1 MRPDFS
7 LNKKK
12 AKRCTDQSPS
22 NTFIKLS
29 SLFIDIQHLLCVIH
43 PSLQVRAKIDDVKC
57 RACRD
62 SLHNA
67 LGKGLA
73 RGGLPLTKLVK
84 LAACRSRENPKQEEG
99 STTGTQLGAE
109 STNGRAASSSLPN
122 GRSDIESHTKWGA
135 GAVDRLRIRAP
146 VTPDLLRQI
155 IGVVQASAGAAAAAV
170 APVASSPVGGA
181 DVMSPGSGTAGRRL
195 RDLSAEEWL
204 STYPAPSAARLEGDA
219 CNGLRGTGTGS
230 LAITRA
236 QPSVSV
242 SGDERN
248 SWALIDRA
256 ERAKDSAFKCCGVI
270 EVMTGGDVHDPTAA
284 SNGGVSA
291 NGLAGV
297 GTVSGVS
304 SGSVAGSGGGSAI
317 AANMEWNPQFAPRL
331 QEAETALVDWLTEL
345 TMALH
350 GLTFQFTL
358 AFVRDEGV
366 AERVGD
372 SGGKSGGG
380 RDDLAESIALT
391 EVLWTA
397 YEESIKKQV
406 DLTLEARR
414 EHLREQSQPMGF
426 ALCFAAQNRACA
438 AELLERKRAEMTA
451 LHEATIGVMRAG
463 KVQPLLVRAERARQR
478 WSGLLVDEELH
489 ALDDLVE
496 RVLKARL
503 QAREIIP
510 EIGSKE
516 RRGERGVFKQTI
528 SS

>member
-7 LNKKK
+7 LNKNK

-22 NTFIKLS
+22 NTCI
-29 SLFIDIQHLLCVIH
+29 IH

-84 LAACRSRENPKQEEG
+84 LAACRSRENPKQGEG
-99 STTGTQLGAE
+99 STTGTQLVAE
-109 STNGRAASSSLPN
+109 SANGRAVSSSLLN

-146 VTPDLLRQI
+146 VTPYLLRQI
-155 IGVVQASAGAAAAAV
+155 IGVVQASAGAGVAAV

-181 DVMSPGSGTAGRRL
+181 DVKSPGSGTAGKRL

-248 SWALIDRA
+248 PWALMDRA

-270 EVMTGGDVHDPTAA
+270 EVMTGGGVHDPTAA

-291 NGLAGV
+291 NGSAGI

-331 QEAETALVDWLTEL
+331 REAEAALVDWLTEL

-366 AERVGD
+366 AERGGD
-372 SGGKSGGG
+372 CGGKSGGG

-397 YEESIKKQV
+397 YEESIKKQL

-426 ALCFAAQNRACA
+426 AAQNRACA
-438 AELLERKRAEMTA
+438 AELLERKRAEMAA
-451 LHEATIGVMRAG
+451 LHEATIGVMMAG
-463 KVQPLLVRAERARQR
+463 KVKRLLVRAERARQR

-510 EIGSKE
+510 EIGSKK
-516 RRGERGVFKQTI
+516 RRGERGL
-528 SS
+528 

>member
-1 MRPDFS
+1 M
-7 LNKKK
+7 
-12 AKRCTDQSPS
+12 
-22 NTFIKLS
+22 
-29 SLFIDIQHLLCVIH
+29 
-43 PSLQVRAKIDDVKC
+43 
-57 RACRD
+57 
-62 SLHNA
+62 
-67 LGKGLA
+67 
-73 RGGLPLTKLVK
+73 K
-84 LAACRSRENPKQEEG
+84 LAACRSRENPKQGEG
-99 STTGTQLGAE
+99 LTTGTQLVAE
-109 STNGRAASSSLPN
+109 SANGRAASSSLLN

-155 IGVVQASAGAAAAAV
+155 IGVVQASAGAAAV

-181 DVMSPGSGTAGRRL
+181 DVKSPGSGTARRRL

-248 SWALIDRA
+248 PWALMDRT

-270 EVMTGGDVHDPTAA
+270 EVMTGGGVHDPTAA

-291 NGLAGV
+291 NGSAGV
-297 GTVSGVS
+297 GTV

-366 AERVGD
+366 AERGGD
-372 SGGKSGGG
+372 CGGKSGGG

-397 YEESIKKQV
+397 YEESIKKQL

-438 AELLERKRAEMTA
+438 AELLERKRAEMAA

-463 KVQPLLVRAERARQR
+463 KVKPLLVHAERARQR
-478 WSGLLVDEELH
+478 WSGLLVDEELR

-496 RVLKARL
+496 RVLKTRL

-516 RRGERGVFKQTI
+516 RRGERGVFEQTI

>member
-1 MRPDFS
+1 
-7 LNKKK
+7 
-12 AKRCTDQSPS
+12 
-22 NTFIKLS
+22 
-29 SLFIDIQHLLCVIH
+29 
-43 PSLQVRAKIDDVKC
+43 DDVKC

-84 LAACRSRENPKQEEG
+84 LAACRSRENPKQGEG
-99 STTGTQLGAE
+99 STTGTQLVAE
-109 STNGRAASSSLPN
+109 SANGRAVSSSLLN

-155 IGVVQASAGAAAAAV
+155 IGVVQASAGAGVAAV

-181 DVMSPGSGTAGRRL
+181 DVKSPGSGTAGKRL

-248 SWALIDRA
+248 PWALMDRA

-270 EVMTGGDVHDPTAA
+270 EVMTGGGVHDPTAA

-291 NGLAGV
+291 NGSAGI

-317 AANMEWNPQFAPRL
+317 AANMEWNPQFA
-331 QEAETALVDWLTEL
+331 
-345 TMALH
+345 
-350 GLTFQFTL
+350 
-358 AFVRDEGV
+358 
-366 AERVGD
+366 
-372 SGGKSGGG
+372 
-380 RDDLAESIALT
+380 
-391 EVLWTA
+391 
-397 YEESIKKQV
+397 
-406 DLTLEARR
+406 
-414 EHLREQSQPMGF
+414 
-426 ALCFAAQNRACA
+426 
-438 AELLERKRAEMTA
+438 
-451 LHEATIGVMRAG
+451 
-463 KVQPLLVRAERARQR
+463 
-478 WSGLLVDEELH
+478 
-489 ALDDLVE
+489 
-496 RVLKARL
+496 
-503 QAREIIP
+503 
-510 EIGSKE
+510 
-516 RRGERGVFKQTI
+516 
-528 SS
+528 